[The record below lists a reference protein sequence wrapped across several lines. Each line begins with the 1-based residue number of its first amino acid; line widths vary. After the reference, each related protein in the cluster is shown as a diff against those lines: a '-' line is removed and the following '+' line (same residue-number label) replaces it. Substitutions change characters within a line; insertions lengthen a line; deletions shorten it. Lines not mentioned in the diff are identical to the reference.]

1 VKVEFSDHALD
12 RVADRFPRLGLGA
25 IAREIDDAIAEG
37 RISHTPP
44 SWRLSEKLPQKNGNE
59 FAWSRRRERIYVLAR
74 RRRDYVLLV
83 TCIQG
88 SLRQV
93 A

>member
-1 VKVEFSDHALD
+1 VKVEFTEHALK
-12 RVADRFPRLGLGA
+12 RVDERFSHLGLGA

-44 SWRLSEKLPQKNGNE
+44 SWRLSETLPGKNGCE

-83 TCIQG
+83 TCIHG
-88 SLRQV
+88 PLRQV